1 MGLLIRTEMMVMGVV
16 MGVMAHV
23 GKMMITTMTLL
34 WEEEEVGSVKEV
46 EMVLLILTRLT
57 PRQAVMTAIMV
68 VVGMEG
74 VEGEAGTEV
83 AVVPAEIPLLVL
95 AWTLL

>member
-34 WEEEEVGSVKEV
+34 WEEEEVGCSKGC
-46 EMVLLILTRLT
+46 RH
-57 PRQAVMTAIMV
+57 PRRERQD
-68 VVGMEG
+68 E
-74 VEGEAGTEV
+74 
-83 AVVPAEIPLLVL
+83 
-95 AWTLL
+95 